1 MIFLLTAVV
10 GSALAAAVGMA
21 FVVAAFLAFVAVIFA
36 PAVVPDGV
44 GEAIED
50 SYGMM
55 GIVALDHEF
64 TADRASLGGLVP
76 YDDAEAGAGM
86 QSRREGI
93 ADQLPV
99 GIPAFE
105 FDALDVELTVAGV
118 ADGEGALGAAAGFD
132 SAEAERAGDD
142 DVAVRG
148 EAGDVDGFGGV
159 CRIVAHHGDDA
170 GLVANAGGLEADGR
184 LERDSGSDG
193 ERVGEDFW
201 RDELGG
207 IGVDRGDGE
216 RAWAGVA
223 KGERLVGEGVDAG
236 VSEVALVRDHQ
247 S

>member
-21 FVVAAFLAFVAVIFA
+21 FVVAAFLAFVTVVFA

-44 GEAIED
+44 GEAIQHD
-50 SYGMM
+50 VGMVR
-55 GIVALDHEF
+55 IVAADDDL
-64 TADRASLGGLVP
+64 TADGASFGGLVAD
-76 YDDAEAGAGM
+76 DDAEAGAGM
-86 QSRREGI
+86 ERGWEGI
-93 ADQLPV
+93 SNELPV
-99 GIPAFE
+99 GIPALE
-105 FDALDVELTVAGV
+105 FDALDVELAVAGV

-148 EAGDVDGFGGV
+148 EAGDVDGFGRV
-159 CRIVAHHGDDA
+159 CGIVAHHGDDA
-170 GLVANAGGLEADGR
+170 GLVSNAGGLEADGC

-193 ERVGEDFW
+193 ERVGEDF
-201 RDELGG
+201 RCDELGG
-207 IGVDRGDGE
+207 VGVDRGDGE

-223 KGERLVGEGVDAG
+223 QGQRLVGEGVNAG
-236 VSEVALVRDHQ
+236 MSEVALVGDHQ